1 MTKNPEKTTVG
12 VTERGAAHLAEVIAS
27 GWFSEE
33 IDAYRV
39 AISVALKRGIATPP
53 ADMTGVKTKFNT
65 GSLDGDGSLGH
76 VLEAFGLPEGD
87 SKYSYAQRL
96 ADAGLAYLAQN
107 LTTEGQPLASVLG
120 LTGEAEMPAVPAS
133 TEDATT

>member
-1 MTKNPEKTTVG
+1 MTKVPEKTTVG
-12 VTERGAAHLAEVIAS
+12 VTERGASHLAEVIAS

-33 IDAYRV
+33 IDAYRM
-39 AISVALKRGIATPP
+39 AISIALSKGIATPP
-53 ADMTGVKTKFNT
+53 ADMSGVRTKFNT
-65 GSLDGDGSLGH
+65 GSLDGDGSLGR

-107 LTTEGQPLASVLG
+107 LATEGQPLAAVLG
-120 LTGEAEMPAVPAS
+120 LTGD
-133 TEDATT
+133 TENGA